1 MLSEMFRK
9 NVDPVFRLRTAVCTP
24 RSALET
30 LADPRRGPCT
40 FRLRWAALRPQTGDQ
55 RDKVDK
61 FGARVRLQITALGG
75 SDRALTMEFRFVLFD
90 SSDG

>member
-1 MLSEMFRK
+1 MHILPQ
-9 NVDPVFRLRTAVCTP
+9 VG
-24 RSALET
+24 RSAT
-30 LADPRRGPCT
+30 PN
-40 FRLRWAALRPQTGDQ
+40 GDQ